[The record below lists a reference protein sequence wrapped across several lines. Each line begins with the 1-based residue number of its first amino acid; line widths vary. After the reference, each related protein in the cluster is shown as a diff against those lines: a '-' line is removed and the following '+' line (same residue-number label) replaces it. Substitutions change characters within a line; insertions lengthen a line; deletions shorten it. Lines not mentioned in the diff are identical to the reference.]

1 MDVGALQPSGEIG
14 RGSSVLSV
22 FYLFYLFE
30 GRRMIVNVG
39 IIPRRGNEI
48 FSQEKKGK
56 DKKEKEMWNQ
66 STLSN
71 GYANGS
77 TEVVIRPG
85 GRETLS
91 FTFLH
96 NEEPKGFLQLFLSQN
111 EIKWNERNKKV
122 HTRHPLWF
130 VSRLR
135 WPPPPPPSP
144 KTTKGEGGGIRKQK
158 KYTTARRIKCLAGRG
173 AVGLDGP
180 STWAL

>member
-1 MDVGALQPSGEIG
+1 
-14 RGSSVLSV
+14 
-22 FYLFYLFE
+22 
-30 GRRMIVNVG
+30 MIVNVG

-91 FTFLH
+91 STFLH

-111 EIKWNERNKKV
+111 EIK
-122 HTRHPLWF
+122 
-130 VSRLR
+130 
-135 WPPPPPPSP
+135 
-144 KTTKGEGGGIRKQK
+144 
-158 KYTTARRIKCLAGRG
+158 
-173 AVGLDGP
+173 
-180 STWAL
+180 